1 MPIRRN
7 PCHDTDN
14 PPGVVHFEIP
24 LEKCIDYYKDDT
36 EQQAAST
43 SRKPYNALQD
53 AFDHG
58 LREGYLQGWEAARRR
73 FLKQDILGPIDP
85 NSEAS
90 R

>member
-14 PPGVVHFEIP
+14 PPGVVHFEVP
-24 LEKCIDYYKDDT
+24 LERCIDYYKDDVT
-36 EQQAAST
+36 TDT
-43 SRKPYNALQD
+43 SRKPQNDVQD
-53 AFDHG
+53 AFDKG
-58 LREGYLQGWEAARRR
+58 LREGYLEGWEAARRR
-73 FLKQDILGPIDP
+73 FLKQDILSPLDP